1 MTKPQL
7 TRACPLCGGAMQWCG
22 DVPIDPG
29 TPEELATHT
38 CDQITCTACGI
49 NVEFHGLPNRHTG
62 DSDADVD
69 TDFDQHLQDVADK
82 WNGGTA

>member
-1 MTKPQL
+1 MTKPSL

-38 CDQITCTACGI
+38 CDHITCAACRMD
-49 NVEFHGLPNRHTG
+49 VCFDALPDHNTG
-62 DSDADVD
+62 DDEAD
-69 TDFDQHLQDVADK
+69 FQHHLQDVADK
-82 WNGGTA
+82 WNGGEV